1 MNAIKPKLEQKDVGY
16 GGMRAIGDAIG
27 KQILELQDQVRQ
39 LQAENEALKKEAALQ
54 RLSDFTQEAEN
65 EPVAWMYKFGS
76 GKDDWDVGLTKESE
90 QDIPLYTHP
99 AKTQLSNGHLSDCAI
114 HNEPARKN
122 KDCNCG
128 FEPKFD
134 LLGLKHED
142 NCRYFD
148 DGIFCTCGADNH
160 ALVEWYRHK
169 EVTHSAKTLTDEEI
183 HKLWLECWDE
193 INFAR
198 AILRKAQEK

>member
-1 MNAIKPKLEQKDVGY
+1 MELNRQGIEMN
-16 GGMRAIGDAIG
+16 
-27 KQILELQDQVRQ
+27 
-39 LQAENEALKKEAALQ
+39 
-54 RLSDFTQEAEN
+54 N

-114 HNEPARKN
+114 HNEPASRN
-122 KDCNCG
+122 KDCDCG

-134 LLGLKHED
+134 LSGLKHED

-148 DGIFCTCGADNH
+148 DGMFCTCGADNH

-169 EVTHSAKTLTDEEI
+169 EVTHPADLTDEEI
-183 HKLWLECWDE
+183 NELWLVTCSKAGEVDDMQLH
-193 INFAR
+193 FAR